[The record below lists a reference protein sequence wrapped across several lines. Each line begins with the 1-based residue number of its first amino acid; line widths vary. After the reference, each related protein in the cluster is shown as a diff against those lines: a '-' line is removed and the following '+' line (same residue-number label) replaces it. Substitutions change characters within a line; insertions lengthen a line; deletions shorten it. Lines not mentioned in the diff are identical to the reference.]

1 MSNKHFAGII
11 FFYKLKFPL
20 NFMRLTKRDIALT
33 KIDVP
38 SPVHSIYFRGKRYSY
53 KQYLKIR
60 TQSKQQS

>member
-1 MSNKHFAGII
+1 MFN
-11 FFYKLKFPL
+11 FPKI
-20 NFMRLTKRDIALT
+20 FMRLTKRDIALT